1 MARTRFN
8 SKLVKIHF
16 SFTVEEIART
26 VGAHK
31 NTVRGWLKAGLEA
44 NDNRRPIMIQG
55 QVLRTF
61 LEDRRAAN
69 RRRCPLGTFFCL
81 KCHAPRKPALAMV
94 DFVPVNSSSGNVRA
108 LCETCGTLMHRGVNQ
123 AQLEALKADFEVRV
137 VEADARLKGSSAPS
151 LNCDSE
157 GE

>member
-8 SKLVKIHF
+8 PKRVKIHF
-16 SFTVEEIART
+16 SSTVEQIART
-26 VGAHK
+26 LGVHK

-44 NDNRRPIMIQG
+44 IDSRRPIMVQG
-55 QVLRTF
+55 KVLRAF
-61 LEDRRAAN
+61 LEDKRAAN
-69 RRRCPLGTFFCL
+69 RRHCPLGTFFCL
-81 KCHAPRKPALAMV
+81 KCRAPRRAALGML
-94 DFVPVNSSSGNVRA
+94 DFVPLSPSSGNVRA

-137 VEADARLKGSSAPS
+137 AEPDTRLTGSSEPS

>member
-8 SKLVKIHF
+8 PKRVKIHY
-16 SFTVEEIART
+16 SYTVEEIART
-26 VGAHK
+26 LGVHK
-31 NTVRGWLKAGLEA
+31 NTVRGWLKTGLEA
-44 NDNRRPIMIQG
+44 IDRRRPIMVQG
-55 QVLRTF
+55 KVLRAF
-61 LEDRRAAN
+61 LDGKRAAN

-81 KCHAPRKPALAMV
+81 KCRAPRKPALTMV
-94 DFVPVNSSSGNVRA
+94 DFVPFSPASGNVRA

-123 AQLEALKADFEVRV
+123 AQLRALKADFEVRV
-137 VEADARLKGSSAPS
+137 VEPDARLSGSSERS